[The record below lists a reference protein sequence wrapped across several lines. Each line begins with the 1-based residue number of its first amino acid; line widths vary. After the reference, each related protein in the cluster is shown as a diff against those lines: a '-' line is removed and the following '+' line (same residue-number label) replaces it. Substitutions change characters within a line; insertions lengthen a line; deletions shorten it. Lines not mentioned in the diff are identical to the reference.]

1 MAKSD
6 LGYVNG
12 LIASMYKTLIPRDK
26 LMRLAEAE
34 PEEIFRAL
42 KEQGYAGDARSSRDY
57 QILLE
62 NETEKLL
69 RFISDGDFGN
79 EVEAY
84 CLLKND
90 YHNLECT
97 VRERYMGDL
106 GNVFVPCGKFSLEQ
120 LKIAVLG
127 RKTNITDGMKKATE
141 KTCALYE
148 SGNASG
154 RAISTIFISNY
165 YAELTKLVKNKRL
178 RDAVKFDIDAKN
190 CSVAMRSGD
199 FAQAQTMFIPGGTFS
214 EKELEV
220 LCSRDEHAI
229 MLKFAYTP
237 RYEYI
242 RIAVEEVLRGEPMR
256 AFEKAADNYALSGM
270 DDVRYVSDGII
281 PVIMY
286 YLYKNAEIKNVRTVM
301 SLRLTGVNPDEI
313 KQRLRKGYVG

>member
-127 RKTNITDGMKKATE
+127 RKTNITDGMKKLRKSLRSVRKRQRFRKRDKHDFYLE
-141 KTCALYE
+141 LLR
-148 SGNASG
+148 
-154 RAISTIFISNY
+154 RAYKVCKKQTTARRGEIRY
-165 YAELTKLVKNKRL
+165 R
-178 RDAVKFDIDAKN
+178 RKN

-199 FAQAQTMFIPGGTFS
+199 FAQAQTMFIPGGTLS
-214 EKELEV
+214 EKNSKFFVRATSMLSCLNSHIRHV
-220 LCSRDEHAI
+220 TSISASRWKKCCAANLCARLKSR
-229 MLKFAYTP
+229 
-237 RYEYI
+237 R
-242 RIAVEEVLRGEPMR
+242 
-256 AFEKAADNYALSGM
+256 
-270 DDVRYVSDGII
+270 
-281 PVIMY
+281 
-286 YLYKNAEIKNVRTVM
+286 
-301 SLRLTGVNPDEI
+301 
-313 KQRLRKGYVG
+313 

>member
-6 LGYVNG
+6 LGYLNG

-26 LMRLAEAE
+26 LLRFTEAE

-42 KEQGYAGDARSSRDY
+42 KEQGYAGEADSARDY
-57 QILLE
+57 QVLLE
-62 NETEKLL
+62 NEKEKLA
-69 RFISDGDFGN
+69 RFISDGGFGKQ
-79 EVEAY
+79 VEAY

-106 GNVFVPCGKFSLEQ
+106 GNVFVPCGRFSLEQ

-127 RKTNITDGMKKATE
+127 RKTDITDGMKKAAE
-141 KTCALYE
+141 KACALYE

-154 RAISTIFISNY
+154 SAISTIFISNY
-165 YAELTKLVKNKRL
+165 YAELVKLVKDKRL

-199 FAQAQTMFIPGGTFS
+199 FAQAKTMFIPGGTLS
-214 EKELEV
+214 EEELEV

-229 MLKFAYTP
+229 TLRFAYTP
-237 RYEYI
+237 RYDYI
-242 RIAVEEVLRGEPMR
+242 RIAAEESLRGEPMR
-256 AFEKAADNYALSGM
+256 AFEKAADDYALSGM

-281 PVIMY
+281 PIIMY
-286 YLYKNAEIKNVRTVM
+286 YLYKNAEIKNVRTIM
-301 SLRLTGVNPDEI
+301 SLRLMGAAPDEI

>member
-6 LGYVNG
+6 LGYLNG

-26 LMRLAEAE
+26 MLRFTEAE

-42 KEQGYAGDARSSRDY
+42 KEQGYSGEADSARDY
-57 QILLE
+57 QVLLE
-62 NETEKLL
+62 NEKEKLA
-69 RFISDGDFGN
+69 RFISDGCFGKQ
-79 EVEAY
+79 VEAY

-120 LKIAVLG
+120 LKMAVLG
-127 RKTNITDGMKKATE
+127 RKTDITEGMKKATE
-141 KTCALYE
+141 EACALYE

-154 RAISTIFISNY
+154 SAISTIFISNY
-165 YAELTKLVKNKRL
+165 YAELVKLVKDKRL
-178 RDAVKFDIDAKN
+178 RAAVKFDVDAKN

-199 FAQAQTMFIPGGTFS
+199 FAQAKTMFIPGGTLT
-214 EKELEV
+214 EEELEV

-242 RIAVEEVLRGEPMR
+242 RIAAEESLRGEPMR
-256 AFEKAADNYALSGM
+256 AFEKAADDYALSSM

-281 PVIMY
+281 PIIMY
-286 YLYKNAEIKNVRTVM
+286 YLYKNAEIKNVRTIM
-301 SLRLTGVNPDEI
+301 SLRLMGANPDEI